1 MQSYLTMGNFEL
13 ALVIL
18 LAICWGISM
27 VLNARSGL
35 RKAREESM
43 QPITDLR
50 ERANDMQ
57 KQLQGLESRVMEMER
72 RSDIYGDKM
81 TLVLRSQLSILSHL
95 VNGNSVDKLRQ
106 SLQEINEYLVNR

>member
-1 MQSYLTMGNFEL
+1 MQNYLTMNNFEL
-13 ALVIL
+13 ALVII
-18 LAICWGISM
+18 LAVCWGISM
-27 VLNARSGL
+27 FLNARSGL
-35 RKAREESM
+35 RKARQENM
-43 QPITDLR
+43 QPITDLQ
-50 ERANDMQ
+50 ETTNTLQ
-57 KQLQGLESRVMEMER
+57 KQLQSLESRILEMEG

>member
-1 MQSYLTMGNFEL
+1 MQSYLTMNNFEL
-13 ALVIL
+13 ALAIIL
-18 LAICWGISM
+18 AVCWGISM
-27 VLNARSGL
+27 FLNARSGL
-35 RKAREESM
+35 RKARQENM
-43 QPITDLR
+43 QPITDLQ
-50 ERANDMQ
+50 ERTKTLQ
-57 KQLQGLESRVMEMER
+57 KQLQSLESRILEMEG

>member
-1 MQSYLTMGNFEL
+1 MQSYLTMNNFEL
-13 ALVIL
+13 ALVII
-18 LAICWGISM
+18 LAVCWGISM
-27 VLNARSGL
+27 FLNAR
-35 RKAREESM
+35 ENM
-43 QPITDLR
+43 QPITDLQ
-50 ERANDMQ
+50 ETTNTLQ
-57 KQLQGLESRVMEMER
+57 KQLQSLESRILEMEG

>member
-1 MQSYLTMGNFEL
+1 MQNYLTMNNFEL

-18 LAICWGISM
+18 LAICWALSM
-27 VLNARSGL
+27 ILNARSGL
-35 RKAREESM
+35 RKAREENM
-43 QPITDLR
+43 QPVTDLQQR
-50 ERANDMQ
+50 VNTLQ
-57 KQLQGLESRVMEMER
+57 TQLQSMESRLLEMER